1 MAGFD
6 MKLPKMANTVYPIL
20 GIAIISMLLYDIERQ
35 GTIIKQHEEDMAYI
49 RENIDEVYRNTELA
63 NTRAFVIMD
72 TLIRVFHY
80 SKPHTEPVWC
90 CPECSEI
97 LKKGRPNKNMP
108 GERPNPP
115 QSLPTPPLRISAP
128 EKPINA
134 KSIPSS
140 CEHEKGKG

>member
-49 RENIDEVYRNTELA
+49 RETVDETYRTAVVE
-63 NTRAFVIMD
+63 NTRAYVIMD
-72 TLIRVFHY
+72 TLIRIFHY
-80 SKPHTEPVWC
+80 AKPHTETMHG
-90 CPECSEI
+90 CPECAKIME
-97 LKKGRPNKNMP
+97 KGLPNKNMP
-108 GERPNPP
+108 GERLNRPA
-115 QSLPTPPLRISAP
+115 RP

-140 CEHEKGKG
+140 RKHEKGKG